1 MKNFKNFYSNFIKG
15 TLCKRPLQDAKN
27 YFYDFF
33 QKNII
38 EESEIARLT
47 ELKKFITDFDELR
60 LIDNKLENLKTTC
73 LRNSHIVKET
83 EEQVKKLEEHK
94 QYHEYIYQAIWLK
107 NVFKYYPSQEQ
118 YILKDYGVFVMG
130 LIKDLN
136 SKDENE
142 IVYYIDRLI
151 SFIEEYKFAIRLA
164 VNALGN
170 LKCKLINELKINH
183 SIQMGFEAYLIG
195 GIKNDGVVAALLS
208 DAMQYSTN
216 AEKFQEKIKKIT
228 EDFNG
233 MKVLD
238 IYTKTGQNPIMQ
250 QEPWDVRKA
259 HQLKILNTPGI
270 SSFSGSVVLLIG
282 KKINLYEISK
292 FFEESENLYKKLN
305 PNATDEMV
313 NAYMQDKK
321 HKFWYDYASIS
332 EEEAKDYYSKL
343 AYTLSRIQSIPE
355 FLFEEYEDYYLKI
368 FGDYPIF

>member
-60 LIDNKLENLKTTC
+60 LIDNKLDNNKNNC
-73 LRNSHIVKET
+73 LRNSHLVKET
-83 EEQVKKLEEHK
+83 ESQVKKLEEHK

-151 SFIEEYKFAIRLA
+151 SFIEEYKFAIRLT

-170 LKCKLINELKINH
+170 LKCNLIDELKINH
-183 SIQMGFEAYLIG
+183 SLQMGFETYLIG

-208 DAMQYSTN
+208 DAIQYSSN
-216 AEKFQEKIKKIT
+216 PEKLQAKLEKIT

-233 MKVLD
+233 KKVLD
-238 IYTKTGQNPIMQ
+238 ICDKMGINPSMQ
-250 QEPWDVRKA
+250 KEPWNVRKS
-259 HQLKILNTPGI
+259 HQLKLINTPGI
-270 SSFSGSVVLLIG
+270 SSFSGSIILLIG
-282 KKINLYEISK
+282 KKINLCEIAN
-292 FFEESENLYKKLN
+292 FFEKSEENYKRLN
-305 PNATDEMV
+305 PNATEETIY
-313 NAYMQDKK
+313 AYMQDIKK
-321 HKFWYDYASIS
+321 NFWYNYSEIS
-332 EEEAKDYYSKL
+332 EDEAKDYYSKIV
-343 AYTLSRIQSIPE
+343 YTLNRINSIPE
-355 FLFEEYEDYYLKI
+355 FLFNAYEDYFLKV